1 MNKNDRRLY
10 YVVNTLGIPLGFG
23 PGTIRNTSD
32 KDTWG
37 EARAREQI
45 YRLSGIAYLGA
56 LPLLGIDG
64 NLDIVKV
71 LVSFNLKTGNR
82 KQLMDRAIEARLA
95 CVDSLCA
102 DKNFPD
108 LQLIGLAG
116 LGLLKSLDPN
126 KRDISQWREEV
137 VKILAEKDRKAHELC
152 LEYPEIF

>member
-1 MNKNDRRLY
+1 MIEDY
-10 YVVNTLGIPLGFG
+10 IYVVNTLGITLGFG

-32 KDTWG
+32 KDRWR

-45 YRLSGIAYLGA
+45 YRLSGIAYLGV

-71 LVSFNLKTGNR
+71 LAFSNLKTGNR

-95 CVDSLCA
+95 CVDSLCV
-102 DKNFPD
+102 DKIFPD
-108 LQLIGLAG
+108 LQLIGLTG

-126 KRDISQWREEV
+126 KRDVSQWREDVIE
-137 VKILAEKDRKAHELC
+137 ILAKKDRKAHELC